1 MLHNMKLIALFLLIG
16 VVFSSPIEQR
26 QTIPTGCTNITIPVS
41 VYTSNN
47 LILPH
52 DLDPANFLL
61 LADPLLANIFRQFA
75 SGNFDISATYC
86 EPVVHVPGRENTLQI
101 LVHG

>member
-1 MLHNMKLIALFLLIG
+1 MKLIALFLLIG

-61 LADPLLANIFRQFA
+61 LYPQATVNGVLQAHKELRRAGFRLRIA
-75 SGNFDISATYC
+75 PS
-86 EPVVHVPGRENTLQI
+86 
-101 LVHG
+101 